1 MLVRDEAEYYQ
12 LCYAIK
18 SFEKNLFN
26 LIDNGIEIVEYI
38 DFNADMDIDDTARS
52 FIGMRVLYPL
62 LELIKYRGEKDKLSA
77 ITNDLFNVVQ
87 SRYIEIKKYSSL
99 ATYTLNL
106 ISYISHT
113 ADCKFNEVRKIIL
126 DCYYYMLGTEYAD
139 KARMFMYCLAREVPP
154 SLQDFIRQFNAW
166 CVAQS
171 YDINLSYKYIP
182 ADYEFKIEKQIMP
195 IKNDI

>member
-1 MLVRDEAEYYQ
+1 MLVRDEAEY
-12 LCYAIK
+12 LHLSSVIK
-18 SFEKNLFN
+18 SFEKSLFA
-26 LIDNGIEIVEYI
+26 LISNGVEIVEYI
-38 DFNADMDIDDTARS
+38 DFNEDTDIDDTARS
-52 FIGMRVLYPL
+52 FIGMRVLYPF

-87 SRYIEIKKYSSL
+87 SRYIEIKKYSSF

-113 ADCKFNEVRKIIL
+113 ADCKFNEVRKVIL

-139 KARMFMYCLAREVPP
+139 KARMFMYYLARQIPP

-166 CVAQS
+166 CVAKS
-171 YDINLSYKYIP
+171 YDINLSYEYIP
-182 ADYEFKIEKQIMP
+182 ADYKFQLRKKE
-195 IKNDI
+195 